1 MTWADLILQT
11 LRRAGVVGQGQ
22 TPSAEDTTGCVTEL
36 QNMLAEWRRQRWLV
50 TNLITTSL
58 VSTGAT
64 SYTIGTGGDFNV
76 ARPDRIEYAF
86 ARQLTS
92 NAPGQV
98 DYTLILISARED
110 YDRIALKSMTGFPAY
125 LFYDS
130 AYPLGNL
137 FVWPIPQASTYGI
150 YLTIK
155 SDLTSV
161 TGSTIAQ
168 EIALPAEYVSAIMW
182 NLAARIRPQYQMAP
196 DPSVTALAKNALNV
210 VRGANAQIPDLV
222 MPGAL
227 RSGSQYNVFSDTL
240 GQGN

>member
-1 MTWADLILQT
+1 MTWAELILQA
-11 LRRAGVVGQGQ
+11 LRRSGVVGQGQ
-22 TPSAEDTTGCVTEL
+22 TPSAEDTNGCVVEL
-36 QNMLAEWRRQRWLV
+36 QLMIDEWRVQRWLV
-50 TNLITTSL
+50 PNLISPSK

-64 SYTIGTGGDFNV
+64 SYTIGTGGDFDV
-76 ARPDRIEYAF
+76 PRPDRIEYAF

-98 DYTLILISARED
+98 DYSLILISARED

-137 FVWPIPQASTYGI
+137 FVWPIPQASTYSI
-150 YLTIK
+150 FVTIK
-155 SDLTSV
+155 SNLDSP

-168 EIALPAEYVSAIMW
+168 TINLPGIAISAIMW
-182 NLAARIRPQYQMAP
+182 NLTARIRPQYQMP
-196 DPSVTALAKNALNV
+196 VDPQVVALARNALNV
-210 VRGANAQIPDLV
+210 MRGANVQIPNLV